1 MKTHKKKK
9 KRRCYLFKGGK
20 HYIAIEE
27 QLRTEGGQNMAQTYW
42 GSEVAKNLGIG
53 SSTLRKYCLA
63 LEEAGYPFE
72 RGNNNSRIFYHTDVA
87 TIERLVTAMNKK
99 NVTLEQ
105 AINLAMTSVE
115 GNEIATVAIDSV
127 ADTEQIKALSERIER
142 LEQLNLELIQRL
154 DQQSKLLQE
163 TDAQRIIREEQR
175 DVQLMQVLR
184 EIQDSKRL
192 IAASEQRKSLW
203 GRLFGK

>member
-1 MKTHKKKK
+1 
-9 KRRCYLFKGGK
+9 
-20 HYIAIEE
+20 
-27 QLRTEGGQNMAQTYW
+27 MARTYW

-63 LEEAGYPFE
+63 LEEVGYPFE
-72 RGNNNSRIFYHTDVA
+72 RGNNNSRIFYHKDIA
-87 TIERLVTAMNKK
+87 TVERIVTAMNKK

-105 AINLAMTSVE
+105 AINLAITSVT
-115 GNEIATVAIDSV
+115 GKDLATAATDNIADI
-127 ADTEQIKALSERIER
+127 EHIKALTKRIER
-142 LEQLNLELIQRL
+142 LEQLNLDLIQIL

-184 EIQDSKRL
+184 EIQDNKRL
-192 IAASEQRKSLW
+192 IADSEQKKSLW
-203 GRLFGK
+203 GHLFRK

>member
-1 MKTHKKKK
+1 
-9 KRRCYLFKGGK
+9 
-20 HYIAIEE
+20 
-27 QLRTEGGQNMAQTYW
+27 MAQTYW

-72 RGNNNSRIFYHTDVA
+72 RGNNNSRIFYHKDVA

-105 AINLAMTSVE
+105 AVNLAMSSVE
-115 GNEIATVAIDSV
+115 ENEIATVATHSV
-127 ADTEQIKALSERIER
+127 ADTEHIKVLTERIER

-154 DQQSKLLQE
+154 DQQSKLIQE
-163 TDAQRIIREEQR
+163 TDAKRIIREEQR
-175 DVQLMQVLR
+175 DIQLIQVLR

-192 IAASEQRKSLW
+192 IAASEQKKTFWS
-203 GRLFGK
+203 RLFGK

>member
-1 MKTHKKKK
+1 
-9 KRRCYLFKGGK
+9 
-20 HYIAIEE
+20 
-27 QLRTEGGQNMAQTYW
+27 MAQTYW

-72 RGNNNSRIFYHTDVA
+72 RGNNNSRIFYHKDVA

-105 AINLAMTSVE
+105 AINLAMTNVE
-115 GNEIATVAIDSV
+115 ENEIATVVTDNV
-127 ADTEQIKALSERIER
+127 ADTEHIKVLTERIER

-154 DQQSKLLQE
+154 DKQSKLLQE
-163 TDAQRIIREEQR
+163 TDVQRIIREEQR
-175 DVQLMQVLR
+175 DAQLMQVLK
-184 EIQDSKRL
+184 EIQDNKRL
-192 IAASEQRKSLW
+192 IAASEQKKSFW
-203 GRLFGK
+203 NRFIW

>member
-1 MKTHKKKK
+1 
-9 KRRCYLFKGGK
+9 
-20 HYIAIEE
+20 
-27 QLRTEGGQNMAQTYW
+27 MAQTYW

-63 LEEAGYPFE
+63 LEEVGYHFE
-72 RGNNNSRIFYHTDVA
+72 RGNNNSRIFYHKDVA

-105 AINLAMTSVE
+105 AINLAMTSAE
-115 GNEIATVAIDSV
+115 ENEIATIATDSV
-127 ADTEQIKALSERIER
+127 ASTEHIKTLTERIER

-154 DQQSKLLQE
+154 DQQSKILKE
-163 TDAQRIIREEQR
+163 TDAKRIIREEQR
-175 DVQLMQVLR
+175 DIQLMNVLR

-192 IAASEQRKSLW
+192 ITASEQKKSFW
-203 GRLFGK
+203 SRLFDK

>member
-1 MKTHKKKK
+1 
-9 KRRCYLFKGGK
+9 
-20 HYIAIEE
+20 
-27 QLRTEGGQNMAQTYW
+27 MAQTYW

-87 TIERLVTAMNKK
+87 TIERLIMAMNKK
-99 NVTLEQ
+99 SVTLEQ
-105 AINLAMTSVE
+105 AVNLAMVSVE
-115 GNEIATVAIDSV
+115 GNEIATVATKNV
-127 ADTEQIKALSERIER
+127 ADTEHIKTLTERIER

-163 TDAQRIIREEQR
+163 TDTQRIIREEQR
-175 DVQLMQVLR
+175 DIQLMQVLR
-184 EIQDSKRL
+184 EIQDSKQL
-192 IAASEQRKSLW
+192 IAATEQKKSFW
-203 GRLFGK
+203 NRLFGK

>member
-1 MKTHKKKK
+1 
-9 KRRCYLFKGGK
+9 
-20 HYIAIEE
+20 
-27 QLRTEGGQNMAQTYW
+27 MAQTYW

-72 RGNNNSRIFYHTDVA
+72 RGNNNSRIFYHKDVA

-115 GNEIATVAIDSV
+115 ENEIATVATDSV
-127 ADTEQIKALSERIER
+127 ADVEHIKVLTERIER

-175 DVQLMQVLR
+175 DIQLMQVLR

-192 IAASEQRKSLW
+192 IAASEQKKSFW
-203 GRLFGK
+203 SRLFGK

>member
-1 MKTHKKKK
+1 
-9 KRRCYLFKGGK
+9 
-20 HYIAIEE
+20 
-27 QLRTEGGQNMAQTYW
+27 MAQTYW

-63 LEEAGYPFE
+63 LEEVGYPFE
-72 RGNNNSRIFYHTDVA
+72 RGSNNSRIFYHKDVA

-105 AINLAMTSVE
+105 AINLAMTSVTE
-115 GNEIATVAIDSV
+115 NKIATVVTDSV
-127 ADTEQIKALSERIER
+127 ADTEHIKALTERIER

-163 TDAQRIIREEQR
+163 TDAQRIIREDQR
-175 DVQLMQVLR
+175 DIQLMQVLR

-192 IAASEQRKSLW
+192 IAASEQKKSLW
-203 GRLFGK
+203 SRLFRK

>member
-1 MKTHKKKK
+1 
-9 KRRCYLFKGGK
+9 
-20 HYIAIEE
+20 
-27 QLRTEGGQNMAQTYW
+27 MAQTYW

-72 RGNNNSRIFYHTDVA
+72 RGNNNSRIFYHKDVA

-105 AINLAMTSVE
+105 AINLAMTSVTE
-115 GNEIATVAIDSV
+115 NEVATVAIDSL

-142 LEQLNLELIQRL
+142 LEQLNLELIT
-154 DQQSKLLQE
+154 K
-163 TDAQRIIREEQR
+163 
-175 DVQLMQVLR
+175 
-184 EIQDSKRL
+184 
-192 IAASEQRKSLW
+192 
-203 GRLFGK
+203 

>member
-1 MKTHKKKK
+1 MV
-9 KRRCYLFKGGK
+9 
-20 HYIAIEE
+20 
-27 QLRTEGGQNMAQTYW
+27 QTYW

-72 RGNNNSRIFYHTDVA
+72 RGNNNSRIFYHKDVA

-105 AINLAMTSVE
+105 AINLAMVSVE
-115 GNEIATVAIDSV
+115 ENEIATVAIDNV
-127 ADTEQIKALSERIER
+127 ADEEHIKALTKRIER

-154 DQQSKLLQE
+154 DQQNKLLQE

-175 DVQLMQVLR
+175 EVELIRVLT
-184 EIQDSKRL
+184 ELQEGKRL
-192 IAASEQRKSLW
+192 IAASEQKKSFW
-203 GRLFGK
+203 NRLFGK

>member
-1 MKTHKKKK
+1 
-9 KRRCYLFKGGK
+9 
-20 HYIAIEE
+20 
-27 QLRTEGGQNMAQTYW
+27 MAQTYW

-115 GNEIATVAIDSV
+115 ENNIATVAIDSV
-127 ADTEQIKALSERIER
+127 ADTEHIKALTERIER

-154 DQQSKLLQE
+154 DQQNKFLQE
-163 TDAQRIIREEQR
+163 TDAQRIIREEKR
-175 DVQLMQVLR
+175 DIQLMQVLR

-192 IAASEQRKSLW
+192 IAASEQKKSLW
-203 GRLFGK
+203 SRLFGK

>member
-1 MKTHKKKK
+1 
-9 KRRCYLFKGGK
+9 
-20 HYIAIEE
+20 
-27 QLRTEGGQNMAQTYW
+27 MAQTYW

-72 RGNNNSRIFYHTDVA
+72 RGNNNSRIFYHKDVA

-105 AINLAMTSVE
+105 AINLAMASVE
-115 GNEIATVAIDSV
+115 ENEIATVDTYIV
-127 ADTEQIKALSERIER
+127 ADTEHIKVLTERIER

-154 DQQSKLLQE
+154 DQQSKFLQE

-175 DVQLMQVLR
+175 DSQLMQVLR

-192 IAASEQRKSLW
+192 IAVSEQKKSFW
-203 GRLFGK
+203 NRLFGK

>member
-1 MKTHKKKK
+1 
-9 KRRCYLFKGGK
+9 
-20 HYIAIEE
+20 
-27 QLRTEGGQNMAQTYW
+27 MAQTYW

-63 LEEAGYPFE
+63 LEEVGYPFE
-72 RGNNNSRIFYHTDVA
+72 RGNNNSRIFYHKDVA

-105 AINLAMTSVE
+105 AINLAITSTE
-115 GNEIATVAIDSV
+115 ENEIATVVTDSV
-127 ADTEQIKALSERIER
+127 ADTEDIKGLTERIER

-175 DVQLMQVLR
+175 DIQLMQVLR

-192 IAASEQRKSLW
+192 IAASEQKKSLW
-203 GRLFGK
+203 SRLFGK

>member
-1 MKTHKKKK
+1 
-9 KRRCYLFKGGK
+9 
-20 HYIAIEE
+20 
-27 QLRTEGGQNMAQTYW
+27 MAQTYW

-72 RGNNNSRIFYHTDVA
+72 RGNNNSRIFYHKDVA

-105 AINLAMTSVE
+105 AINLAMTSVTE
-115 GNEIATVAIDSV
+115 NEVATVAIDSV
-127 ADTEQIKALSERIER
+127 ADTEHIKVLTERIER

-163 TDAQRIIREEQR
+163 TDAQRTIREEQR

-192 IAASEQRKSLW
+192 IAASEQKKSLW
-203 GRLFGK
+203 VRLFGK

>member
-1 MKTHKKKK
+1 
-9 KRRCYLFKGGK
+9 
-20 HYIAIEE
+20 
-27 QLRTEGGQNMAQTYW
+27 MAQTYW

-115 GNEIATVAIDSV
+115 DNEIATVATVSV
-127 ADTEQIKALSERIER
+127 ADTEHIKALTERIER

-163 TDAQRIIREEQR
+163 TDAQRMIREEQR
-175 DVQLMQVLR
+175 DVRLMQVLR
-184 EIQDSKRL
+184 EIQENKQL
-192 IAASEQRKSLW
+192 IAASKQKKTFW
-203 GRLFGK
+203 NRLFNK

>member
-1 MKTHKKKK
+1 
-9 KRRCYLFKGGK
+9 
-20 HYIAIEE
+20 
-27 QLRTEGGQNMAQTYW
+27 MAQTYW

-53 SSTLRKYCLA
+53 SSTLRKYCLS

-72 RGNNNSRIFYHTDVA
+72 RGNNNSRIFYHKDVA
-87 TIERLVTAMNKK
+87 TIERLVAAINKK

-105 AINLAMTSVE
+105 AINLVMISVAE
-115 GNEIATVAIDSV
+115 NKIATVAIDNV
-127 ADTEQIKALSERIER
+127 ADTEHIKALTKRIER

-154 DQQSKLLQE
+154 DQQNKLLQE

-175 DVQLMQVLR
+175 DSQLMQVLR

-192 IAASEQRKSLW
+192 IAASEQKKSFW
-203 GRLFGK
+203 SRLFGK

>member
-1 MKTHKKKK
+1 
-9 KRRCYLFKGGK
+9 
-20 HYIAIEE
+20 
-27 QLRTEGGQNMAQTYW
+27 MAQTYW

-87 TIERLVTAMNKK
+87 TIERLIAATNKK
-99 NVTLEQ
+99 NITLEQ
-105 AINLAMTSVE
+105 AINSVMTSVVE
-115 GNEIATVAIDSV
+115 NEVATVATDSV
-127 ADTEQIKALSERIER
+127 AASEHIKVLAERIER

-163 TDAQRIIREEQR
+163 TDVQRIIREEQR
-175 DVQLMQVLR
+175 DIQLMQVLR
-184 EIQDSKRL
+184 EIEDSKRL
-192 IAASEQRKSLW
+192 IAASEQKKSFW
-203 GRLFGK
+203 SRLFGK